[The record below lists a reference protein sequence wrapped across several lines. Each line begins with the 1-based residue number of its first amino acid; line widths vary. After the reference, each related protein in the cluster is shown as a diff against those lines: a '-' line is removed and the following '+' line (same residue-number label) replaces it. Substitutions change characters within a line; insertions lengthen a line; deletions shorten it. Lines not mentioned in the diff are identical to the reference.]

1 MEATNFSKKLPS
13 EHKLLIA
20 KDNNLC
26 YIFCIKTLTNLK
38 NENYQAAYFAIENTS
53 EIVFELIFTVSEF
66 NDFLFT
72 IFIMLKKLT
81 CSLPTK
87 IFIITRFVS
96 FKTNMTMAHSIPQHG
111 CHSKKDY
118 NFLHAWKLPKV
129 GWFEKIVQFFIL
141 VQLHFGWH
149 GIRVPILGNLWGRNM
164 RLIIRIYS
172 SLLFHLGPLNHTFFP
187 LSYWFFWSFV

>member
-1 MEATNFSKKLPS
+1 
-13 EHKLLIA
+13 
-20 KDNNLC
+20 
-26 YIFCIKTLTNLK
+26 
-38 NENYQAAYFAIENTS
+38 
-53 EIVFELIFTVSEF
+53 
-66 NDFLFT
+66 
-72 IFIMLKKLT
+72 
-81 CSLPTK
+81 
-87 IFIITRFVS
+87 
-96 FKTNMTMAHSIPQHG
+96 MTMAHSIPQHG

-187 LSYWFFWSFV
+187 YHTDFFDLLFRLMALRWHQYSNLRLFMVKHWIDTVKSMSNFFFEKQIILF